1 MSLPLGAR
9 PPPLGPA
16 VSLLTPPARRH
27 DDVPTATLERLP
39 GYLQALAALA
49 EQGVTTISSAD
60 LAVRAG
66 VTSAKLRKD
75 LSFLGS
81 FGTRGVGYDVAY
93 LHRSIAD
100 WLGIMQPLDVV
111 IIGIGNLGH
120 ALASY
125 QGLDSRGF
133 RVVGLI
139 DIDPALVGRS
149 VNCGEIALRIR
160 PLSDL
165 AAVAR
170 VAQIG
175 VIATPDS
182 AAQSVCDRLVAAG
195 IRSILT
201 FAPRVLNIPAGVE
214 VRRIDVGLEL
224 QILAFRERR
233 SAKPPLSGTSSA
245 WRPGA
250 VSA

>member
-1 MSLPLGAR
+1 MPH
-9 PPPLGPA
+9 
-16 VSLLTPPARRH
+16 LTPTTRRH

-39 GYLQALAALA
+39 GYVQALATLA

-60 LAVRAG
+60 LAVRTG
-66 VTSAKLRKD
+66 VTPAKLRKD

-81 FGTRGVGYDVAY
+81 FGTRGVGYDVDY
-93 LHRSIAD
+93 LHRGISD

-111 IIGIGNLGH
+111 IVGIGNLGH
-120 ALASY
+120 ALATY
-125 QGLDSRGF
+125 RGFDSRGF
-133 RVVGLI
+133 RIVGLV
-139 DIDPALVGRS
+139 DVSRVGETVSCGDS
-149 VNCGEIALRIR
+149 VLRIR

-165 AAVAR
+165 AEVAR
-170 VAQIG
+170 EAQIG

-182 AAQSVCDRLVAAG
+182 SAQSVCDRLVAAG

-201 FAPRVLNIPAGVE
+201 FAPGPLKVPSGVE

-233 SAKPPLSGTSSA
+233 SSPTGAAWPTRRASSTA
-245 WRPGA
+245 TWQPNPKA
-250 VSA
+250 S

>member
-1 MSLPLGAR
+1 MPLLPT
-9 PPPLGPA
+9 
-16 VSLLTPPARRH
+16 TPRRH

-49 EQGVTTISSAD
+49 EQGVTTVSSAD

-66 VTSAKLRKD
+66 VSSAKLRKG

-81 FGTRGVGYDVAY
+81 FGTRGVGYDVSY
-93 LHRSIAD
+93 LHRCISE
-100 WLGIMQPLDVV
+100 WLGVMQSLDVV
-111 IIGIGNLGH
+111 VVGVGNLGQ

-125 QGLDSRGF
+125 RGLGARGF
-133 RVVGLI
+133 RVVGLV
-139 DIDPALVGRS
+139 DIDPSLVGQF
-149 VNCGEIALRIR
+149 VACGDETIRIR
-160 PLSDL
+160 PLADL
-165 AAVAR
+165 PQIAR
-170 VAQIG
+170 DAQIG

-182 AAQSVCDRLVAAG
+182 AAQSVCDRLVSAG

-201 FAPRVLNIPAGVE
+201 FAPRQLTVPAGVE
-214 VRRIDVGLEL
+214 VRRIDLGMEL

-233 SAKPPLSGTSSA
+233 PGPTA